1 MQINNETIIERP
13 DPFVSGIS
21 NKHGCIWFD
30 DNSSKGPRDPNAAKG
45 WACVGG
51 ENPFRFESISELPLD
66 IIWWTNLTRAEN
78 WSFGKLKRFKESAL
92 FGIDLMALISENGL
106 TTDKRSES
114 VKYWSEIFSR
124 SAEWL
129 SRWCQRNNLEP
140 WDWGEGT
147 LSDALKKR
155 ILQNDQ
161 SNDQIIEYAFSKAYV
176 EQIFCEVKQSDLQG
190 KRQITL
196 SLPRLKHAQKILS
209 SKFPKNE
216 WKILKENEW
225 PRTTNERVRWIT
237 EKKLPML
244 VEVDLVNFKNLAIVE
259 NSSLT
264 IGQIWLGKR
273 GFRLNTQIMEPMWL
287 TETELLA
294 LSKFATFEI
303 ISAYIS
309 SGWEELSNITDLHS
323 TIEGPLIHLSITK
336 GLLSTAT
343 WQAVSSPGRD
353 PNNRRKGL
361 FSPRAIWLRVVDRL
375 SCFSAALIMQSNG
388 YDVLSYGNGQ
398 VKVAFDPNGD
408 PKDLA
413 KTTQQAGLTLPTVLA
428 ERLKLPEIEDLTN
441 IFNTMEGVAQI
452 DQWLKQKWIK
462 RKKQEDL
469 KPFYLD
475 IDRLM
480 MTWSDKETIN
490 KTKLVLKN
498 AILRLIGLSLI
509 EKKEEKTNID
519 LWWEKMLREQAAASV
534 EKIKNHVK

>member
-1 MQINNETIIERP
+1 MQ
-13 DPFVSGIS
+13 
-21 NKHGCIWFD
+21 
-30 DNSSKGPRDPNAAKG
+30 
-45 WACVGG
+45 
-51 ENPFRFESISELPLD
+51 L
-66 IIWWTNLTRAEN
+66 
-78 WSFGKLKRFKESAL
+78 
-92 FGIDLMALISENGL
+92 
-106 TTDKRSES
+106 
-114 VKYWSEIFSR
+114 
-124 SAEWL
+124 
-129 SRWCQRNNLEP
+129 
-140 WDWGEGT
+140 
-147 LSDALKKR
+147 
-155 ILQNDQ
+155 
-161 SNDQIIEYAFSKAYV
+161 
-176 EQIFCEVKQSDLQG
+176 
-190 KRQITL
+190 TL

-225 PRTTNERVRWIT
+225 PRTTNERIRWIT